1 MHFGNFKL
9 DAELRAAL
17 EDDAAYFEYSNY
29 NGATDSQ
36 KLKISE
42 ALSLQWNSDLPEVRE
57 IHSVNLTFDRR
68 IVELLT
74 YIPDIDLS
82 DRYIIWVHGGGWN
95 EGSLDIYDRLM
106 RVLANAA
113 NCPVVGVGYT
123 KAPFARYPVQIE
135 ELIGAY
141 KHIDRTIFPM
151 RSKRNIAGFSAGAN
165 LIMSSFVKHEDLL
178 GANFFNRASL
188 VCGVYDCNFSSP
200 SYNRYDGYFGN
211 SKDRLFRI
219 LEDYAPE
226 AIARRDPVVFPIEG
240 NQKVCQKFLIISAE
254 HDMLRNDSYVLA
266 KNLKD
271 RGCETIYRCIPDVTH
286 IFLQRSMSVEVA
298 HLTILEM
305 GDYFAQ

>member
-1 MHFGNFKL
+1 MQFGNFKL
-9 DAELRAAL
+9 DVELRTAL
-17 EDDAAYFEYSNY
+17 EDDAAYFESCNY
-29 NGATDSQ
+29 NDATDSQ

-42 ALSLQWNSDLPEVRE
+42 ALSLQWNSDRPKVRD
-57 IHSVNLTFDRR
+57 IDSVVLSFDRR
-68 IVELLT
+68 SVELRT

-135 ELIGAY
+135 ELVAAY

-151 RSKRNIAGFSAGAN
+151 RPKRNIAGFSAGAN
-165 LIMSSFVKHEDLL
+165 LIMSSFVKHRDLL
-178 GANFFNRASL
+178 GEDFFNKASL

-200 SYNRYDGYFGN
+200 SYNRYDGFFGN
-211 SKDRLFRI
+211 SKDRLFKI
-219 LEDYAPE
+219 LEDYAPG
-226 AIARRDPVVFPIEG
+226 AIAQRDPIVFPIEG
-240 NQKVCQKFLIISAE
+240 DQKVCQKFLIVSAE
-254 HDMLRNDSYVLA
+254 HDMLRNDSYILA

-271 RGCETIYRCIPDVTH
+271 RGSETIYRCIPDVTH

-298 HLTILEM
+298 HLSIVEM
-305 GDYFAQ
+305 GEYFAQ